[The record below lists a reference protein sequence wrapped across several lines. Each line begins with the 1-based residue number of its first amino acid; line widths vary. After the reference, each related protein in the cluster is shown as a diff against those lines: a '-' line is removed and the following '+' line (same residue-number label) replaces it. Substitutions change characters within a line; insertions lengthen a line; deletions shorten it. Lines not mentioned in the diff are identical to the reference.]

1 MEAGNQELVF
11 DLVQAALAEARE
23 GEEGEED
30 VMQGL
35 DGNERY
41 QRLQRRFE
49 RLGFTAAQIRH
60 GATAAASLDPMTVLD
75 TKDLIPH
82 KRDLC
87 IRTKET

>member
-35 DGNERY
+35 DGNEGY

-60 GATAAASLDPMTVLD
+60 GTAAAASLDPMTVLFFF
-75 TKDLIPH
+75 H
-82 KRDLC
+82 KVT
-87 IRTKET
+87 IFTVYSK